1 MAFVEF
7 IKPDINIDFVGKMK
21 LACSISMAMIIITF
35 ASIAWHGGLNYG
47 IDFAGGTLIQVKFNV
62 PFTIDKIRE
71 AFQPLGIENSII
83 QQFGPQEIVVRVGEG
98 TTDLKS
104 LSGKVEEK
112 LNNTFGQNAVEMR
125 RVEMVGPKVGKDL
138 TKKALLAI
146 FFSWIGIL
154 IYVGFRFEFRYAA
167 GGILAL
173 IHDTIITI
181 GAFSLLNKEF
191 DLTIVAAL
199 LTIIGYSIND
209 TVVIFDRIRENARKN
224 IKKPLAETINDSINQ
239 TLSRTILTAFTVF
252 LVLLSLFFFGG
263 PVIHDFAFALI
274 VGVIVGAYST
284 VFIASPFV
292 LVWDKWMPSKF
303 RRKK

>member
-21 LACSISMAMIIITF
+21 LAFGISMAMIIITF

-181 GAFSLLNKEF
+181 GAFPTEQGF
-191 DLTIVAAL
+191 DLTIVAPPDHL
-199 LTIIGYSIND
+199 GYSIRHLASS
-209 TVVIFDRIRENARKN
+209 TGFGKMPEKYQENPGGN
-224 IKKPLAETINDSINQ
+224 NHDSINQ
-239 TLSRTILTAFTVF
+239 KPERTILTPLPSFS
-252 LVLLSLFFFGG
+252 LLSLFLSAPGN
-263 PVIHDFAFALI
+263 PDL
-274 VGVIVGAYST
+274 
-284 VFIASPFV
+284 P
-292 LVWDKWMPSKF
+292 LP
-303 RRKK
+303 